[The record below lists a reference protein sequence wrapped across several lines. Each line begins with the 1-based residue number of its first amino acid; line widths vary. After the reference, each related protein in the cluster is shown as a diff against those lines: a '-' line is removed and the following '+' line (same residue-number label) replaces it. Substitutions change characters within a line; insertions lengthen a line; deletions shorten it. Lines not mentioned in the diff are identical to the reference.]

1 MGSKKEWYAIHT
13 YSGHEDKVKAN
24 LEQRIKT
31 TGMEDNIF
39 QILIPK
45 EDKVKVKDGKKKVV
59 KDKIFPGYVLIE
71 MIMTNDS
78 WYVVRNTPGVIGFAS
93 AGTKPVPVQ
102 GFEMRKVLDD
112 MELETPKTDIDLEK
126 GDKVKLIS
134 GPFAE
139 HVGEIEK
146 IDPKEEQLTVIVN
159 MFGGRETPI
168 DIEFTGV
175 EKI

>member
-1 MGSKKEWYAIHT
+1 MSSKKEWYAIHT

-24 LEQRIKT
+24 LQQRIKT
-31 TGMEDNIF
+31 TGMEEKIF
-39 QILIPK
+39 KILIPK
-45 EDKVKVKDGKKKVV
+45 EDKVKVKKGKKKVV

-93 AGTKPVPVQ
+93 AGTKPIPVQ
-102 GFEMRKVLDD
+102 SSEMRNVLDD
-112 MELETPKTDIDLEK
+112 MGVETTKTDIDLEK
-126 GDKVKLIS
+126 GDKVEVVS

-139 HVGEIEK
+139 HVGKIKEIDFEEEK
-146 IDPKEEQLTVIVN
+146 LTVVVN

-168 DIEFTGV
+168 EIEFTGV